1 MINIYRKNT
10 LLFCLICG
18 SLMFNSCKSVEDV
31 GYFQDIEN
39 AQMINSLQQN
49 STGYSTIIQPDD
61 LLTITVSGI
70 DPLSVAPF
78 NLPALSY
85 MKPGE
90 KEMNNSLAIQS
101 YLVSSEGTIDFP
113 VIGTIKVAGLSKK
126 QCIDILKEKI
136 SQYVKDPIVNLQ
148 FVNFKVSVLGE
159 VNKPG
164 AIVVPNERVTILD
177 AIGLAGDL
185 TIYGE
190 RKNVLLIREN
200 NGKKEFHRFD
210 LTSSEIF
217 TSPYYYLQQNDVVYV
232 EPNTPRKKNAR
243 YSQTDQYNLSV
254 VSTIV
259 SVVSVIASLV
269 IALLV
274 K

>member
-1 MINIYRKNT
+1 MINFSRKNT
-10 LLFCLICG
+10 LAFCMICG
-18 SLMFNSCKSVEDV
+18 VLVLNSCKSVKDV
-31 GYFQDIEN
+31 GYFQDIDKVEII
-39 AQMINSLQQN
+39 QSIQN
-49 STGYSTIIQPDD
+49 STGYSTIVQTDD

-85 MKPGE
+85 LKPGE
-90 KEMNNSLAIQS
+90 KEMSNSVAIQS
-101 YLVSSEGTIDFP
+101 YLVSAEGTIDFP
-113 VIGTIKVAGLSKK
+113 VIGTLKVAGLSKK
-126 QCIDILKEKI
+126 ECVELVKEKV
-136 SQYVKDPIVNLQ
+136 SQYVKNPIINIQ
-148 FVNFKVSVLGE
+148 FVNYKVSVLGE
-159 VNKPG
+159 VNRPG

-177 AIGLAGDL
+177 AVGLAGDL

-200 NGKKEFHRFD
+200 NGQKEFHRFD
-210 LTSSEIF
+210 LTSSELF
-217 TSPYYYLQQNDVVYV
+217 SSPYYYLQQNDVVYV
-232 EPNTPRKKNAR
+232 EPNAPRKKNAR
-243 YSQTDQYNLSV
+243 FSQTDQYNLSV

-259 SVVSVIASLV
+259 SVVSVVASLV

>member
-1 MINIYRKNT
+1 MINISRKNT

-18 SLMFNSCKSVEDV
+18 SLLFNSCKSVKDV
-31 GYFQDIEN
+31 SYFQDIEN
-39 AQMINSLQQN
+39 VEMINSLQQN

-70 DPLSVAPF
+70 DPVSVAPF

-101 YLVSSEGTIDFP
+101 YLVSAEGTIDFP
-113 VIGTIKVAGLSKK
+113 VIGNIKVGGLTKK
-126 QCIDILKEKI
+126 ECIDLLKDKI
-136 SQYVKDPIVNLQ
+136 SQYVKNPIVNLQ

-164 AIVVPNERVTILD
+164 AVVVPNERVTILD

-217 TSPYYYLQQNDVVYV
+217 NSPYYYLQQNDVVYV
-232 EPNTPRKKNAR
+232 EPNIPRKKNAR

-259 SVVSVIASLV
+259 SVMSVIASLV